1 MSLATVECGAR
12 LFAKVHS
19 EAHAIA
25 PLLAQEFDISF
36 KGSDEAVKLLNT
48 AGVLSPC
55 SQENYPFLAGK
66 TIRVKV
72 EWGTL
77 SYLTLRNA
85 EGEPTFFCLL
95 SEEEFKALVK
105 QIGLAPKMFNV
116 WKIAKQH
123 RLMQEQ

>member
-36 KGSDEAVKLLNT
+36 KGSDDAVKLLNKASVAMSYDRSKHT
-48 AGVLSPC
+48 L
-55 SQENYPFLAGK
+55 FAGK

-72 EWGTL
+72 NWECL
-77 SYLTLRNA
+77 KFFNLTICDA
-85 EGEPTFFCLL
+85 DFFSVMLT
-95 SEEEFKALVK
+95 EEEFKGLIK
-105 QIGLAPKMFNV
+105 QIGFAPKMFNV
-116 WKIAKQH
+116 WKIAKKH